1 MWRNYMSLFER
12 TIRDGPG
19 RTGKYTSGK
28 DVVATPG
35 IINPKEMF
43 PDLFNHP
50 FANTPPEFPEKI
62 RWPKPIQYT
71 GILNAFVGE
80 RPDGSEESAVIV
92 PGCHTLFDNP
102 RRFTELLM
110 ALKDRFPMDTAWYA
124 PASAL
129 PSNAAILIYCGFDLF
144 DYRSVD
150 LMTVRGRFCTA
161 DGEYAY
167 DEVRDSGL
175 CGCEGCKNGDLKLH
189 NRNAL
194 DTEIAT
200 ARWFIRSH
208 VFREFIEKRTRN
220 AAWQVAVMRLLD
232 AAPAYC
238 EPVTPIVR
246 STPFSA
252 NTADSLK
259 RTEITRFVD
268 RVIDRFIPTR
278 TDTLVLL
285 PCSARKPYSLSQS
298 HRKFSYA
305 IQNRAH
311 ELILTSPMGIV
322 PRELEAIYPAGHY
335 DIPVTGY
342 WDREEREFIA
352 SSLARYFAKHQFGRI
367 ISHLDEKTHAIVE
380 DAAHRAGVEVEST
393 CANGRPTSP
402 ESLRCLEG
410 SLKGVRKMFPD
421 MVRGTLS
428 WQFDADIDTSKLM
441 LKGRRGRRKVMKGNN
456 QLFSIDELTGLLRPT
471 MDGWKLLGDR
481 YHVTIDDFIPQGD
494 VLAPGIV
501 DADPAIREGDEVF
514 VTGPRAQA
522 TGKAFMGAKEM
533 LQSTRGVAVK
543 LRKVKKG

>member
-1 MWRNYMSLFER
+1 MSLFER
-12 TIRDGPG
+12 TVRDGMG
-19 RTGKYTSGK
+19 RTGKYTSG
-28 DVVATPG
+28 DTVVATPG
-35 IINPKEMF
+35 IIDPKEMF
-43 PDLFNHP
+43 PDLFTHP
-50 FANTPPEFPEKI
+50 FANTPPEFPEKV

-71 GILNAFVGE
+71 GILNALVGE
-80 RPDGSEESAVIV
+80 KPDGSEDSAVIF

-102 RRFTELLM
+102 RRFTELLI
-110 ALKDRFPMDTAWYA
+110 ALKEKYSMDTAWYA

-144 DYRSVD
+144 DYRAVD
-150 LMTVRGRFCTA
+150 LMTVRGMFCTP
-161 DGEYAY
+161 DGEFSY
-167 DEVRDSGL
+167 DKVREAGL
-175 CGCEGCKNGDLKLH
+175 CTCEGCRQNDLGLH
-189 NRNAL
+189 NRIAL
-194 DTEIAT
+194 ETEIAT

-220 AAWQVAVMRLLD
+220 AAWQVAVMRHLD
-232 AAPAYC
+232 ATPAFS
-238 EPVTPIVR
+238 EPVVPIVR

-259 RTEITRFVD
+259 RVEVHRFVD
-268 RVIDRFIPTR
+268 RVIERFIPTR

-352 SSLARYFAKHQFGRI
+352 SSLARYLEKHQFGRI
-367 ISHLDEKTHAIVE
+367 IAHLDEKTRLIAE
-380 DAAHRAGVEVEST
+380 DAAARAGVEIEST

-402 ESLRCLEG
+402 ESLRYLEE
-410 SLKGVRKMFPD
+410 SLAGVRKIWPD
-421 MVRGTLS
+421 AIRGTLS
-428 WQFDADIDTSKLM
+428 WQFDTDVNTSGLI
-441 LKGRRGRRKVMKGNN
+441 LKGRRGRRKVMKGRN
-456 QLFSIDELTGLLRPT
+456 QMFSIDESTGLLRPT
-471 MDGWKLLGDR
+471 MEGWGLVGGR
-481 YHVTIDDFIPQGD
+481 YHIVIDDFIPQGD
-494 VLAPGIV
+494 VLAPGIL

-514 VTGPRAQA
+514 VTGPRAEA
-522 TGKAFMGAKEM
+522 TGKAVMGAKEM
-533 LQSTRGVAVK
+533 MHSSRGVAVK